1 MFEFYN
7 NFIIYLTNGLWR
19 TPHTNYA
26 ASINLEMRY
35 VKSQILK
42 NTELISELESLGLSI
57 KELKELNDDYELE
70 NLLYN
75 LKQMLIQE
83 YKTTPTFTD

>member
-1 MFEFYN
+1 M
-7 NFIIYLTNGLWR
+7 
-19 TPHTNYA
+19 P
-26 ASINLEMRY
+26 
-35 VKSQILK
+35 KSQTLK

-57 KELKELNDDYELE
+57 KELNELNDDYELE

-75 LKQMLIQE
+75 LKHMLIQE

>member
-1 MFEFYN
+1 MPTS
-7 NFIIYLTNGLWR
+7 LT
-19 TPHTNYA
+19 
-26 ASINLEMRY
+26 
-35 VKSQILK
+35 LK

-57 KELKELNDDYELE
+57 KELNELNDDYELE

-83 YKTTPTFTD
+83 YKTTPRFTD

>member
-1 MFEFYN
+1 M
-7 NFIIYLTNGLWR
+7 
-19 TPHTNYA
+19 P
-26 ASINLEMRY
+26 
-35 VKSQILK
+35 KSQTLK

-57 KELKELNDDYELE
+57 KELNELNDDYELG

-83 YKTTPTFTD
+83 YETTPTFTD

>member
-1 MFEFYN
+1 M
-7 NFIIYLTNGLWR
+7 
-19 TPHTNYA
+19 P
-26 ASINLEMRY
+26 
-35 VKSQILK
+35 KSQTLK

-57 KELKELNDDYELE
+57 KELNELNDDYELE

-83 YKTTPTFTD
+83 YKTTPTFTDWL

>member
-1 MFEFYN
+1 MP
-7 NFIIYLTNGLWR
+7 T
-19 TPHTNYA
+19 
-26 ASINLEMRY
+26 
-35 VKSQILK
+35 SQTLK

-57 KELKELNDDYELE
+57 KELNELNDDYELE

-83 YKTTPTFTD
+83 YKTTPTFTDWLELKKPETELVSFRETTDFS

>member
-1 MFEFYN
+1 M
-7 NFIIYLTNGLWR
+7 
-19 TPHTNYA
+19 P
-26 ASINLEMRY
+26 
-35 VKSQILK
+35 KSQTLK

-57 KELKELNDDYELE
+57 KELNELNDDYELE

>member
-1 MFEFYN
+1 M
-7 NFIIYLTNGLWR
+7 
-19 TPHTNYA
+19 P
-26 ASINLEMRY
+26 
-35 VKSQILK
+35 KSQTLK

>member
-1 MFEFYN
+1 MP
-7 NFIIYLTNGLWR
+7 T
-19 TPHTNYA
+19 
-26 ASINLEMRY
+26 
-35 VKSQILK
+35 SQTLK

-57 KELKELNDDYELE
+57 KELNELNDDYELE

>member
-1 MFEFYN
+1 M
-7 NFIIYLTNGLWR
+7 
-19 TPHTNYA
+19 P
-26 ASINLEMRY
+26 
-35 VKSQILK
+35 KSQILK

-57 KELKELNDDYELE
+57 KELNELNDDYELE

-83 YKTTPTFTD
+83 YKTTPTFTDWL

>member
-1 MFEFYN
+1 M
-7 NFIIYLTNGLWR
+7 
-19 TPHTNYA
+19 P
-26 ASINLEMRY
+26 
-35 VKSQILK
+35 KSQILK

-57 KELKELNDDYELE
+57 KELNELNDDYELE

>member
-1 MFEFYN
+1 M
-7 NFIIYLTNGLWR
+7 
-19 TPHTNYA
+19 P
-26 ASINLEMRY
+26 
-35 VKSQILK
+35 KSQTLK

-57 KELKELNDDYELE
+57 KELNELNDDYELE

-83 YKTTPTFTD
+83 YKTTPMFTD

>member
-1 MFEFYN
+1 MP
-7 NFIIYLTNGLWR
+7 T
-19 TPHTNYA
+19 
-26 ASINLEMRY
+26 
-35 VKSQILK
+35 SQTLK

-57 KELKELNDDYELE
+57 KELNELNDDYELE
-70 NLLYN
+70 NLVYN

>member
-1 MFEFYN
+1 MP
-7 NFIIYLTNGLWR
+7 T
-19 TPHTNYA
+19 
-26 ASINLEMRY
+26 
-35 VKSQILK
+35 SQTLK
-42 NTELISELESLGLSI
+42 NNELISELESLGLSI
-57 KELKELNDDYELE
+57 KELNELNDDYELE

>member
-1 MFEFYN
+1 M
-7 NFIIYLTNGLWR
+7 
-19 TPHTNYA
+19 P
-26 ASINLEMRY
+26 
-35 VKSQILK
+35 KSQTLK
-42 NTELISELESLGLSI
+42 NTELVSELESLSLSI
-57 KELKELNDDYELE
+57 KQLNELNDDYELE

>member
-1 MFEFYN
+1 M
-7 NFIIYLTNGLWR
+7 
-19 TPHTNYA
+19 P
-26 ASINLEMRY
+26 
-35 VKSQILK
+35 KSQALK

-57 KELKELNDDYELE
+57 KELNELNDDYELG

-83 YKTTPTFTD
+83 YETTPTFTD

>member
-1 MFEFYN
+1 M
-7 NFIIYLTNGLWR
+7 
-19 TPHTNYA
+19 P
-26 ASINLEMRY
+26 
-35 VKSQILK
+35 KSQTLK
-42 NTELISELESLGLSI
+42 DTELVSELESLSLSI
-57 KELKELNDDYELE
+57 KQLNELNDDYELE

>member
-1 MFEFYN
+1 M
-7 NFIIYLTNGLWR
+7 
-19 TPHTNYA
+19 P
-26 ASINLEMRY
+26 
-35 VKSQILK
+35 KSQTLK

-57 KELKELNDDYELE
+57 KELNELNDDYELE

-83 YKTTPTFTD
+83 YKTTPTFTDLL

>member
-1 MFEFYN
+1 M
-7 NFIIYLTNGLWR
+7 
-19 TPHTNYA
+19 P
-26 ASINLEMRY
+26 
-35 VKSQILK
+35 KSQTLK

-57 KELKELNDDYELE
+57 KELNELNNDYELE

>member
-1 MFEFYN
+1 M
-7 NFIIYLTNGLWR
+7 
-19 TPHTNYA
+19 P
-26 ASINLEMRY
+26 
-35 VKSQILK
+35 KSQILK

-57 KELKELNDDYELE
+57 KELNELNDDYELE

-83 YKTTPTFTD
+83 YKTTTPTFTDWL

>member
-1 MFEFYN
+1 MADA
-7 NFIIYLTNGLWR
+7 
-19 TPHTNYA
+19 HTNYA

>member
-1 MFEFYN
+1 MVCGGRR
-7 NFIIYLTNGLWR
+7 IRIYG
-19 TPHTNYA
+19 

>member
-1 MFEFYN
+1 M
-7 NFIIYLTNGLWR
+7 
-19 TPHTNYA
+19 P
-26 ASINLEMRY
+26 
-35 VKSQILK
+35 KSQILK

-57 KELKELNDDYELE
+57 KELNELNDDYELE

-83 YKTTPTFTD
+83 YKTTTPTFTD

>member
-1 MFEFYN
+1 MP
-7 NFIIYLTNGLWR
+7 T
-19 TPHTNYA
+19 
-26 ASINLEMRY
+26 
-35 VKSQILK
+35 SQTLK

-57 KELKELNDDYELE
+57 KELNELNDDYELE

-83 YKTTPTFTD
+83 YKTTPTFTDWL

>member
-1 MFEFYN
+1 M
-7 NFIIYLTNGLWR
+7 
-19 TPHTNYA
+19 P
-26 ASINLEMRY
+26 
-35 VKSQILK
+35 KSQILK

-57 KELKELNDDYELE
+57 KELNELNDDYELE

-83 YKTTPTFTD
+83 YKTTPMFTD

>member
-1 MFEFYN
+1 MVCGGRH
-7 NFIIYLTNGLWR
+7 IRIMQT
-19 TPHTNYA
+19 
-26 ASINLEMRY
+26 SINLEMRY